1 MPGLRLTHPTLRGVR
16 LTVEVPNRRYTAPMA
31 CSSCNAFHER
41 KTYHLDLDGEGAVI
55 VSPEVWGQ
63 LQKVPGLEL
72 RFSNPVA
79 KPPSRTLALN
89 AKGGYVLRHP
99 TLREVVFVV
108 EIPPKRY
115 TTPYAC
121 SRCER
126 THEAKAYHLPLD
138 AEGSVRVSSQT
149 FEDLK
154 LIDFAGLQ
162 VLEAEE
168 VTLNMKG
175 ASGSYRVVPHQPRG
189 GK

>member
-16 LTVEVPNRRYTAPMA
+16 LTVEVPHRRLKAPMA
-31 CSSCNAFHER
+31 CSSCNAFHDF

-63 LQKVPGLEL
+63 LQQVPGNPL
-72 RFSNPVA
+72 RFANPVPR
-79 KPPSRTLALN
+79 PPSRTLALD

-99 TLREVVFVV
+99 TLRDVIFVV
-108 EIPPKRY
+108 EVTPRRY
-115 TTPYAC
+115 TTPYTC
-121 SRCER
+121 NRCER
-126 THEAKAYHLPLD
+126 THKAKAYHLALGPD
-138 AEGSVRVSSQT
+138 GTVRVSSQT

-154 LIDFAGLQ
+154 LIDFAGLE

-175 ASGSYRVVPHQPRG
+175 ASESYRVVQHQRRG
-189 GK
+189 GN